1 MNFLFDHLSSF
12 VKDPTALAASTSAEV
27 VIQLESR
34 APATCSLDRFPA
46 SLEWVG
52 ETDYMLS
59 RARTDLKLSWKLG
72 DAEALLFNL
81 QLRAGSPFGN
91 MVVAQK
97 KRGSRNLS
105 KMWIL

>member
-1 MNFLFDHLSSF
+1 MDSIPWVRCASGNVYLKKRLLLTSVPDVDFLVGHLSSF
-12 VKDPTALAASTSAEV
+12 VKDPIAA
-27 VIQLESR
+27 
-34 APATCSLDRFPA
+34 
-46 SLEWVG
+46 
-52 ETDYMLS
+52 

-91 MVVAQK
+91 IVVTQK